1 LNEKTSDSTVA
12 LPLLTDRHMGT
23 LISLTLWRSANS
35 VRCELIEQQTRQSF
49 EVRLIRGA
57 EVLKF
62 TEVRDTD
69 TAYRVATAWRSE
81 YHPPAPD
88 ATQPLEAVRA
98 RT

>member
-1 LNEKTSDSTVA
+1 
-12 LPLLTDRHMGT
+12 MGT

-35 VRCELIEQQTRQSF
+35 VRCELIEQRTHQSF
-49 EVRLIRGA
+49 EVRLLRGA

-88 ATQPLEAVRA
+88 ATQPLKSSQSQTGTALNLA
-98 RT
+98 